1 MDVFT
6 VAFFGHKKI
15 EESVDLE
22 KCLDEQI
29 LRLLARKRRAL
40 FLVGCDGDFDQLVA
54 KSVHRVRTKYQ
65 VDNCDLVMII
75 PDLSPKYMHRI
86 DNPEYFYAA
95 VEVSIAASLERPKY
109 MIQTRN
115 REMIDRADLIL
126 CYLTHE
132 SPIAWKSVQYA
143 ISKGKMV
150 INLAEIMAPEE
161 QKEQYKELLGTKK
174 PLKIES

>member
-1 MDVFT
+1 
-6 VAFFGHKKI
+6 
-15 EESVDLE
+15 
-22 KCLDEQI
+22 
-29 LRLLARKRRAL
+29 
-40 FLVGCDGDFDQLVA
+40 
-54 KSVHRVRTKYQ
+54 
-65 VDNCDLVMII
+65 
-75 PDLSPKYMHRI
+75 
-86 DNPEYFYAA
+86 
-95 VEVSIAASLERPKY
+95 
-109 MIQTRN
+109 
-115 REMIDRADLIL
+115 MIDRADLIL